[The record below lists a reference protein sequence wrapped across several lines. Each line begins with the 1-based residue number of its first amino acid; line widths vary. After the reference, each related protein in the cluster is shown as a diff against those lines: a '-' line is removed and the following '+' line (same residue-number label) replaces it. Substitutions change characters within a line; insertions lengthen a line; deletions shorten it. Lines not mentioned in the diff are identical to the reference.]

1 MLEPKGASQGDD
13 YGAPGGSGGATPD
26 DIPF

>member
-1 MLEPKGASQGDD
+1 MLDPKGASQGDE
-13 YGAPGGSGGATPD
+13 YGASSAAGGATPD